1 MNIKITRLE
10 IFLGL
15 ISFVTSKTETFITEC
30 IHFIE
35 QKYSFVIKNILTEKK
50 EIEIRRKL
58 GLFHAKLYSKYNKCH
73 RIKSNFIE

>member
-1 MNIKITRLE
+1 MNIITRLE

-35 QKYSFVIKNILTEKK
+35 QKYKDKRISYKEMQQTPHYVRPILWTT
-50 EIEIRRKL
+50 RKT
-58 GLFHAKLYSKYNKCH
+58 
-73 RIKSNFIE
+73 NF